1 MTVTTQC
8 ADNAHVRSGSS
19 LSVRCTSSGSWS
31 GTPVCECDAGYQA
44 ATVSGRQICRSKP
57 CFIIFG
63 KSRNNFPIFAGVPP
77 TTCSERSVGL
87 VRYPTTLAPA
97 SGSVTV
103 TTQCADNAHVRSGS
117 SLSVRC
123 NSSGSWSGTTP
134 ICECDAGYRA
144 VSVSGRQIC
153 QSKPC
158 SIIFGKSRNNFPI
171 FAGVPPTTC
180 SERSVGLAHYPITLA
195 PASRSVTVT
204 TQCADNAHVRSGSSL
219 SVRCTSSGSWSG
231 TTPICECDAGYL
243 PVTVSTGRQV
253 CQSERKHKNSVM
265 QTNIKILFFSSQQL
279 LVRQQQVR

>member
-1 MTVTTQC
+1 MVYRCSVYLVCPARSVGLVRYPTTLAPASGSVTVTTQC
-8 ADNAHVRSGSS
+8 ADNARVRSGSS

-31 GTPVCECDAGYQA
+31 GTPVCECDAGYRA
-44 ATVSGRQICRSKP
+44 VSVSGRQICQSKP
-57 CFIIFG
+57 VLSFSV

-123 NSSGSWSGTTP
+123 TSSGSWSGTP
-134 ICECDAGYRA
+134 VCECDAGYRA

-158 SIIFGKSRNNFPI
+158 FIIFGQK
-171 FAGVPPTTC
+171 
-180 SERSVGLAHYPITLA
+180 
-195 PASRSVTVT
+195 
-204 TQCADNAHVRSGSSL
+204 
-219 SVRCTSSGSWSG
+219 
-231 TTPICECDAGYL
+231 
-243 PVTVSTGRQV
+243 
-253 CQSERKHKNSVM
+253 
-265 QTNIKILFFSSQQL
+265 
-279 LVRQQQVR
+279 